1 MSVTGNRRARRGPCQ
16 RPGGGRP
23 AGPQRRQAALVAA
36 CVALLAI
43 ARPAAAQ
50 EGVGFRAALSPDTV
64 FVGQQASYSL
74 TVTVPP
80 EVRQRLR
87 RNPVFIPP
95 EARAMLSYDL
105 PMAKVD
111 PTREGSEVHVF
122 RRALFPLTA
131 GRYAIGAAQL
141 TYALPQSASFFS
153 REEERSL
160 RAEPMTLI
168 AIDPPAAGRPAGWGG
183 AVGRWSVAARVE
195 APAPRVGDPFVLTMR
210 VEGTGNATLLPRP
223 AIGIPWANV
232 VAEDERVVLDS
243 TPTAL
248 AGAKEFAWLVTP
260 RVPGPLVIPALE
272 YAYFDPA
279 LRRYAI
285 ARTAPI
291 TVRVRPGDLVSVPP
305 RVTTAAGD
313 SLLTLRPRLAGARPA
328 APWFAAW
335 GWIALLAPLPW
346 AWVAWRRKRPRAPRA
361 RTVMERLRDDASLA
375 PGPLRSLFAEALLA
389 RTGIRLE
396 QATGAEALVTALRRE
411 GVTPETASEAERIR
425 DQLDAAAYSG
435 ARRAADLRDRVRATL
450 LRIAEEARRRVALL
464 VLALLPLWSGCAR
477 APGDEATLVAFTE
490 GQTAFAGRDF
500 TRARDAFLRAAR
512 TAPRDAAAWANLGTA
527 AWLAGDTASAV
538 LGWQRALRLDP
549 LATDLR
555 PRLQRIRAPQSRGW
569 ARVLPVP
576 VLPLV
581 VVAVALWFAAWAFI
595 AARARRGRVRGA
607 WAALAPAILLASVAS
622 WQESRLRSRDLVV
635 IAEAVPLRSLPA
647 LGADP
652 GAVPLVGEVVRVR
665 ERRGVWLRLEL
676 EAGRSG
682 WYPAERTYPL
692 ARD

>member
-1 MSVTGNRRARRGPCQ
+1 MALRAGLRLGHPATVLLLL
-16 RPGGGRP
+16 PILAFVAL
-23 AGPQRRQAALVAA
+23 AGPLR
-36 CVALLAI
+36 
-43 ARPAAAQ
+43 AQ
-50 EGVGFRAALSPDTV
+50 EGVGFRASLAPDTV

-105 PMAKVD
+105 PMAKAD
-111 PTREGSEVHVF
+111 PTREGMEVHVF

-131 GRYAIGAAQL
+131 GRYPIGAAQL

-153 REEERSL
+153 REEERTL
-160 RAEPMTLI
+160 RAEPMTLV

-183 AVGRWSVAARVE
+183 AVGRWTAESRVE

-223 AIGIPWANV
+223 AIEIPWANV

-243 TPTAL
+243 TPLAL

-272 YAYFDPA
+272 FAYFDPA
-279 LRRYAI
+279 ARRYLL
-285 ARTAPI
+285 ARTAPMTI
-291 TVRVRPGDLVSVPP
+291 RVRPGDLVSVPP
-305 RVTTAAGD
+305 RVSVAASD
-313 SLLTLRPRLAGARPA
+313 SLLILRPRLAGAR
-328 APWFAAW
+328 APVVPWLAAW
-335 GWIALLAPLPW
+335 GWLALLATVPW
-346 AWVAWRRKRPRAPRA
+346 AWTVWRRRRPRAPRA
-361 RTVMERLRDDASLA
+361 RTVMERLRDDSSSQ
-375 PGPLRSLFAEALLA
+375 PGPLRALYAEALLR
-389 RTGIRLE
+389 RTGVRLE
-396 QATGAEALVTALRRE
+396 HATGADALVAALRRE
-411 GVTPETASEAERIR
+411 GVTAETALEAQRIR
-425 DQLDAAAYSG
+425 DQLDQAAYSG
-435 ARRAADLRDRVRATL
+435 ADRATDLRNRVRAAL
-450 LRIAEEARRRVALL
+450 LRIAEEARRGAATLCL
-464 VLALLPLWSGCAR
+464 VLLPLLTACA
-477 APGDEATLVAFTE
+477 AAADDEATLVAFTE
-490 GQTAFAGRDF
+490 GQTAFSGRDF
-500 TRARDAFLRAAR
+500 VRARDAFLRAAR
-512 TAPRDAAAWANLGTA
+512 LSPRDPAAWANLGTS
-527 AWLAGDTASAV
+527 AWLAADTASAV

-555 PRLQRIRAPQSRGW
+555 SRLQRVRAPQARSW
-569 ARVLPVP
+569 ARVFPLP
-576 VLPLV
+576 VLPLFV
-581 VVAVALWFAAWAFI
+581 LAAVLWVIAWGMIAL
-595 AARARRGRVRGA
+595 RAQRGRVRVG
-607 WAALAPAILLASVAS
+607 WAALAPAVLLASLAA

-635 IAEAVPLRSLPA
+635 IAQAEPLRSLPA

-665 ERRGVWLRLEL
+665 ERRGVWLRLDL